1 MGTAGWTLCLAAL
14 KRVSELSVESLLIL
28 FIKDL
33 KLMMGCFPL
42 LYGKCSSVLP
52 SEVQRGIGSR
62 VCFGCA
68 SHGQPFLYGENLKWK
83 QGIVLFLGLA
93 KNSLQIFPAEFSG

>member
-1 MGTAGWTLCLAAL
+1 MVTRAVKLWVQQDGQTLCLAAL

-33 KLMMGCFPL
+33 KLMGGCFQL

-52 SEVQRGIGSR
+52 SEVQGSIGSR
-62 VCFGCA
+62 VYFGCYFIMG
-68 SHGQPFLYGENLKWK
+68 SPSCM
-83 QGIVLFLGLA
+83 VRT
-93 KNSLQIFPAEFSG
+93 